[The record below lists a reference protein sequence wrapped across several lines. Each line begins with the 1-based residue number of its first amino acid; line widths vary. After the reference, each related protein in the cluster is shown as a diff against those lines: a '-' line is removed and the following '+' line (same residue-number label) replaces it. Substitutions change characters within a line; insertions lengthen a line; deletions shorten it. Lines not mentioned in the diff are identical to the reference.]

1 MRDAD
6 GMVFIFNIN
15 GSFILHPTCNMVGIV
30 FACVVQ
36 LIERAGLEINQH
48 RSWV

>member
-15 GSFILHPTCNMVGIV
+15 GNIILYPTCNMVGIV
-30 FACVVQ
+30 F
-36 LIERAGLEINQH
+36 
-48 RSWV
+48 